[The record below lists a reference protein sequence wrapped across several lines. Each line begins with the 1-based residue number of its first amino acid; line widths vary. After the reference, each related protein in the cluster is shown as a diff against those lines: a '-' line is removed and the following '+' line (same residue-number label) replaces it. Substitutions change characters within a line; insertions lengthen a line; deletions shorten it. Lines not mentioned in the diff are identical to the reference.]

1 MGIIAII
8 LLVGIACV
16 GLAGIL
22 VRNGVVRAMLW
33 MLAIP
38 PGLFGVQ
45 AIVQGG
51 IAEPFTPGMLTA
63 FTVVA
68 FWPLVG
74 CGIGQVVH
82 MARRSQLSDG
92 RHQDTEG
99 R

>member
-22 VRNGVVRAMLW
+22 VRNSVIRVLLW

-38 PGLFGVQ
+38 PALFGVQ
-45 AIVQGG
+45 GIAQGG
-51 IAEPFTPGMLTA
+51 IAEPFTPTMLNVFTA
-63 FTVVA
+63 VT

-74 CGIGQVVH
+74 CGVGQIIQ
-82 MARRSQLSDG
+82 MARRKNHSADKNA
-92 RHQDTEG
+92 TK
-99 R
+99 